1 LTIQPATHPPKMRRY
16 YIISGILLIL
26 PVIDFAVAA
35 PVLVQEECQAG
46 VDVMRIPEDA
56 ITMLGKRGE
65 LPVLLDLF
73 GNPGESDFVKLEDSA
88 KPESSS
94 AARPS
99 SSSPP
104 SPPADGWTNV
114 KQPLPSI
121 PEEPP
126 PVSSPDHALPSPDN
140 ESNEPWRTL
149 FGHPKP
155 EESPSSPPLAPA
167 DGWTDVNVIKQ
178 PLPSTNPDG
187 QSMSEDSP
195 SGKRR
200 KMDKNWSHL

>member
-1 LTIQPATHPPKMRRY
+1 MRRY

-26 PVIDFAVAA
+26 PIIDFAVAA
-35 PVLVQEECQAG
+35 PVLAQEECQAG
-46 VDVMRIPEDA
+46 VDMMRIPEDA

-65 LPVLLDLF
+65 LLLDLF
-73 GNPGESDFVKLEDSA
+73 GNPGEYDFVKLEDSA
-88 KPESSS
+88 KPESSL

-99 SSSPP
+99 SSSA
-104 SPPADGWTNV
+104 PADGWTNV
-114 KQPLPSI
+114 KRPLPSI
-121 PEEPP
+121 PEEPS
-126 PVSSPDHALPSPDN
+126 PVSSPDHAPPSPDN
-140 ESNEPWRTL
+140 ESNEPWLTL

-167 DGWTDVNVIKQ
+167 DGWTDVKQ

-195 SGKRR
+195 SGKRL
-200 KMDKNWSHL
+200 KMDKNWLHL